1 MKEETSG
8 RVLDKAR
15 VSRSGQYRVGM
26 YSLCWE
32 ELWDGEEG

>member
-1 MKEETSG
+1 MKEEANG

-15 VSRSGQYRVGM
+15 VSRSGQVGM